1 MNASKVIVAILAFSL
16 MGIGWFFISQCN
28 ATIPMDHQS
37 SLSKKDYAN
46 GSLREKEVVQ
56 RMTPRLTR
64 ELAEQGLKLGD
75 PVFIRIFKESREL
88 ELWVLHKPSQK
99 FRLCKTWSIA
109 AMSGDLGPKLA
120 EGDRQ
125 APEGFYHVG
134 SSRMKPD
141 SRFHLAFNIG
151 YPNSYD
157 LAHQRNGSFIMV
169 HGNRVS
175 IGCFAMTDPSI
186 EEIYT
191 ICHRAL
197 TNGQHFF
204 RVHIFPFHLTQ
215 DRLDREQRNPNYSF
229 WTNLKQGYDIFKQT
243 HIPPNV
249 SVKNKTYLFNKIE
262 D

>member
-1 MNASKVIVAILAFSL
+1 MKSSKVIGSLLAFAL
-16 MGIGWFFISQCN
+16 IGLGWFLISKGN

-37 SLSKKDYAN
+37 ALSKKDYAN
-46 GSLREKEVVQ
+46 GSLREKDVVQ

-64 ELAEQGLKLGD
+64 ELAQQGLKLGD

-99 FRLCKTWSIA
+99 FRHFKTWPIA
-109 AMSGDLGPKLA
+109 AMSGKLGPKLA

-134 SSRMKPD
+134 RSRMKPD
-141 SRFHLAFNIG
+141 SRFHLAFNVG
-151 YPNSYD
+151 YPNAFD
-157 LAHQRNGSFIMV
+157 LAHQRSGSFIMV

-191 ICHRAL
+191 ISHMAL
-197 TNGQHFF
+197 KNAQHFF
-204 RVHIFPFHLTQ
+204 RVHIFPFRLTA
-215 DRLDREQRNPNYSF
+215 DRLAKEQNNPNHTF
-229 WTNLKQGYDIFKQT
+229 WANLKQGYDHFNQT

-249 SVKNKTYLFNKIE
+249 TVKNKTYLFKNVE
-262 D
+262 